1 MNESTEQK
9 IESTVLTPAQMNPE
23 RDPFFWSNVDE
34 RNALKARIMKVSPTA
49 RNGREKSAWAAIEQ
63 EEKRD
68 DRVAAATHI
77 LLEKAD
83 KWGRKAISFNTTAIT
98 TKAGKL
104 VTKQNELLKEAVTE
118 GNRRKQQAKDKA
130 AKEMKRIQEEL
141 LQQEKAIEA
150 DVAAAQESVRTKFS
164 PRLDEAAVELKDVQ
178 DTITQRVATFTKD
191 IEGFSLDQ
199 LEMLVADRPVTVLA
213 EGVDRLIAVPG
224 THKKERFLAGE
235 G

>member
-1 MNESTEQK
+1 MS
-9 IESTVLTPAQMNPE
+9 PE

-34 RNALKARIMKVSPTA
+34 RNALKARLMKISPTA

-68 DRVAAATHI
+68 DRVAAATHVLI
-77 LLEKAD
+77 DRAD
-83 KWGRKAISFNTTAIT
+83 KWGRKALSFNTTNIT
-98 TKAGKL
+98 SKAGKL
-104 VTKQNELLKEAVTE
+104 VNKQNELLKEAASE
-118 GNRRKQQAKDKA
+118 GAKRTQQAKAKA

-150 DVAAAQESVRTKFS
+150 DVAAAQESVRTKFT
-164 PRLDEAAVELKDVQ
+164 PRLAEAATELKDVQ
-178 DTITQRVATFTKD
+178 DTIAQRVATFVED
-191 IEGFSLDQ
+191 IKGFSLDQ

-235 G
+235 V